1 MATSDYHLKIDGIP
15 GESTDSKHAN
25 EIDISSFDWGVVNQ
39 GSTGQGGGGGSGK
52 STAKDFS
59 FSKPCD
65 KASPLLMAAAATGKH
80 IPKVVLSVRKASGQG
95 GQADYLVITFE
106 TVFVSSYATRAGHD
120 AAVEDT
126 FTLNI
131 GKVTIE
137 YKPQNAD
144 GSLGGVVP
152 ANYDWTKNESK

>member
-1 MATSDYHLKIDGIP
+1 MAASDYHLKIDGIP

-25 EIDISSFDWGVVNQ
+25 EIDITAFSWGVVNH

-52 STAKDFS
+52 STANDFT

-106 TVFVSSYATRAGHD
+106 AVFVSSYSTAASGDALVHD
-120 AAVEDT
+120 S
-126 FTLNI
+126 FSLNV
-131 GKVTIE
+131 GKVTFE

-144 GSLGGVVP
+144 GTLGGVVP
-152 ANYDWTKNESK
+152 ANYDWTRNESK